1 MSTEN
6 KEIVRKVNSAFDE
19 NNMDAVLEQCTD
31 NIKWVMVG
39 NASVE
44 GKEEIRKWMASGN
57 ENGNCLSQINS
68 ARLVAEGDTVACYGD
83 MTLKD
88 KEGNPLIYEYCDVYA
103 FENGKISEI
112 RSYVIKSH

>member
-1 MSTEN
+1 NQLPYSAPHFSFLLPTKLALSQVHQPLLFVTLFSINKEVMSAEN
-6 KEIVRKVNSAFDE
+6 KEIVRKVNSAFEE

-68 ARLVAEGDTVACYGD
+68 ARLVAEGDT
-83 MTLKD
+83 
-88 KEGNPLIYEYCDVYA
+88 
-103 FENGKISEI
+103 
-112 RSYVIKSH
+112 